1 VKNKNI
7 SKRIFLYIFTNPIT
21 NKMNNNF
28 SEQRIIHSRVIF
40 LIALLAGLF
49 LFPARFDGSNCH
61 KFSYYDLT
69 INNQEA
75 KDINSQKDINT
86 IFTRLEKAYIENNL
100 SFIRIYSDSLIDAI
114 KLHTVHDTTLLI
126 RSYYLLGASMV
137 VLGNEPLSF
146 GYFQKA
152 LQFLERKP
160 DDNIKG
166 RIFYFLG
173 YTYYKIGDYLKS
185 EEYFS
190 QSLNLKKKVYGENSP
205 ELLPVYISLSVS
217 KMNLRDYKSAVEYV
231 NEGLSIVNT
240 MGYKPEPQD
249 LALLYQNKGVA
260 LSMIS
265 EYKHAITN
273 LLKAKDIYE
282 SSGAPANPNM
292 LNLINN
298 IATSYYYLK
307 DTVKCME
314 YFEKGYVLASSMD
327 DPSSYYFMSNYAM
340 FLGNINQT
348 EKGRYILLKTIQK
361 IKNRYPEKSKEYYEL
376 LSNYA
381 FYLWRN
387 RIDFSQSL
395 KIFQECYEYVRTHP
409 WNINL
414 NTQIARGY
422 ALALMDNGR
431 VTEAL
436 DSITMILYR
445 NNNLEPPSDP
455 LVNPEIGLLKKDRTT
470 WDILRSKFLIQQR
483 LYKHN
488 GDFSIL
494 KSCAE
499 IADLMV
505 KILEDLRLN
514 IGEEESRLLL
524 GERYRDSYIFALES
538 YNQCY
543 ELTNDTTYLLKVFEY
558 SEKSKA
564 ASLLTYTREA
574 RAMKFH
580 IPSYLVELEHNLS
593 LQIGFYESKIETEI
607 NNNSDRSKIELWTEN
622 LIVAQNRKDSLLRV
636 FEKGFP
642 EYYKLK
648 YDTRVVSPEMIPVL
662 TGKKAN
668 YLSYIINDTLL
679 HIFVVNS
686 KFLKIK
692 TITIDDSFFRN
703 VNSFRQQ
710 LSDPVKEGNA
720 REAFL
725 KFQEDGFKLYSVLLK
740 PVEEYFISDQLII
753 SPDDKLSFF
762 PFEVLLMSEKKDS
775 SMLYKNLDYLI
786 RKYDIS
792 YTYSA
797 TLLSE
802 IRRSPPSFF
811 NSAVIFAPSYDNLS
825 YDSVF
830 RYDNYSYLPR
840 LEYAQ
845 QEAVY
850 VSKLI
855 PGKLFRNEEATVDNY
870 KSEAGKFD
878 IVHLSM
884 HTIVDG
890 ASPANSGMI
899 FYHASLDSA
908 DDIYLKLYE
917 VYGIPLKAKM
927 VVLSSCFTG
936 TGTFYAGEGVLSLA
950 RGFMVSGSESV
961 VMSLWEVDDMAGA
974 EIIKAYYKNLKSG
987 LRKSRALK
995 KARIDYL
1002 NKSDMRLSHPYYWST
1017 LVIYGDDSPLYV
1029 SRYIKIAIIL
1039 VFLSL
1044 VLAMIYRYFK
1054 KR

>member
-1 VKNKNI
+1 
-7 SKRIFLYIFTNPIT
+7 
-21 NKMNNNF
+21 MNNKF
-28 SEQRIIHSRVIF
+28 SEQGIIFPRVTF
-40 LIALLAGLF
+40 LIALLAGFL
-49 LFPARFDGSNCH
+49 LFPICLNGSYSH
-61 KFSYYDLT
+61 KFSFYDFC
-69 INNQEA
+69 INNQEIR
-75 KDINSQKDINT
+75 DINYKNDINKV
-86 IFTRLEKAYIENNL
+86 FNRLEKAYIENNL
-100 SFIRIYSDSLIDAI
+100 PYIRIYSDSLLNAI
-114 KLHTVHDTTLLI
+114 KLYPVHDTILLVK
-126 RSYYLLGASMV
+126 SYYLLGASMV
-137 VLGNEPLSF
+137 VLENEPLSF
-146 GYFQKA
+146 LYFQKA

-166 RIFYFLG
+166 RILYFLG
-173 YTYYKIGDYLKS
+173 YTYYKIGDYIKS

-190 QSLNLKKKVYGENSP
+190 KSLDFKKKVFGENSP
-205 ELLPVYISLSVS
+205 ELLPVYISISVS
-217 KMNLRDYKSAVEYV
+217 KMNLRDYKSAVDFI
-231 NEGLSIVNT
+231 NEGLSIAGRI
-240 MGYKPEPQD
+240 GYRLEPQD

-282 SSGAPANPNM
+282 SSGAPVNANM

-307 DTVKCME
+307 DTVTCME
-314 YFEKGYVLASSMD
+314 YFEKGYALASSMD

-340 FLGNINQT
+340 FLGNIDKID
-348 EKGRYILLKTIQK
+348 KGRHILLRTIQK
-361 IKNRYPEKSKEYYEL
+361 IKRHYPEKSKEYYEI

-381 FYLWRN
+381 SYLWRYKL
-387 RIDFSQSL
+387 DFSKSL

-422 ALALMDNGR
+422 ALSLMDNGM

-445 NNNLEPPSDP
+445 SADLEPPADP
-455 LVNPEIGLLKKDRTT
+455 LVNPDIGSLKKDRTT
-470 WDILRSKFLIQQR
+470 WDILRAKFLIQQR
-483 LYKHN
+483 LYKHK

-514 IGEEESRLLL
+514 LGEEESRLLL
-524 GERYRDSYIFALES
+524 GERFRDSYIFALES
-538 YNQCY
+538 CNQCY
-543 ELTNDTTYLLKVFEY
+543 ELTKDTSYLLKVFEY

-564 ASLLTYTREA
+564 ASLLTYTRETKA
-574 RAMKFH
+574 VKFH
-580 IPSYLVELEHNLS
+580 IPSYLAELEHNLS
-593 LQIGFYESKIETEI
+593 LQIGFYESKIETEK
-607 NNNSDRSKIELWTEN
+607 NNNNIDRSKIELWTEN
-622 LIVAQNRKDSLLRV
+622 LINAQNRKDSLIRL
-636 FEKGFP
+636 FEKDYP

-648 YDTRVVSPEMIPVL
+648 YDTRVVSPEMIPSVA
-662 TGKKAN
+662 GEKAN
-668 YLSYIINDTLL
+668 YLSYIVNDTIL
-679 HIFVVNS
+679 HIIVVNS

-692 TITIDDSFFRN
+692 TITIDEGFFGN
-703 VNSFRQQ
+703 VNSFRQL

-720 REAFL
+720 REAFI
-725 KFQEDGFKLYSVLLK
+725 KFQESGFKLYSVLIK
-740 PVEEYFISDQLII
+740 PVEEFFISDYLII
-753 SPDDKLSFF
+753 SPDEKLSFF
-762 PFEVLLMSEKKDS
+762 PFEAMVMSEKKDS
-775 SMLYKNLDYLI
+775 SMLYKNLDYI
-786 RKYDIS
+786 IKKYDIS

-811 NSAVIFAPSYDNLS
+811 NTAVIFAPSYDNLS
-825 YDSVF
+825 YDSVL
-830 RYDNYSYLPR
+830 RSDNFPVLPN

-845 QEAVY
+845 HEAVY

-855 PGKLFRNEEATVDNY
+855 PGKLFRDGEATVDNY
-870 KSEAGKFD
+870 KSAAGRFD
-878 IVHLSM
+878 IVHLAM

-899 FYHASLDSA
+899 FYHAAVDSVE
-908 DDIYLKLYE
+908 DIYLRPYE

-936 TGTFYAGEGVLSLA
+936 TGTIYAGEGVLSLA

-974 EIIKAYYKNLKSG
+974 EIIKAYYKNIKSG
-987 LRKSRALK
+987 LRKSQALK
-995 KARIDYL
+995 RARIDYL
-1002 NKSDMRLSHPYYWST
+1002 NRSDMRLSHPYYWST
-1017 LVIYGDDSPLYV
+1017 LVIYGDDSPLYI
-1029 SRYIKIAIIL
+1029 SRYIKAAIIF
-1039 VFLSL
+1039 VFLFLILTLFYS
-1044 VLAMIYRYFK
+1044 YFK